1 MRGFIGQ
8 RRVAERLGEHA
19 LRGDVAHA
27 YLFSGPRSIGKRTAA
42 VRLAQTLNCA
52 APGRVAGGCGSC
64 VACRKIERGTHPDV
78 RAIEK
83 LADLRD
89 IGIEQV
95 RAMQQDLALR
105 PLEGRRRVVIVDDAA
120 DLNEFG
126 QDALLKTL
134 EEPPAHAVLVL
145 VTARPDMIH
154 DTIRSR
160 AQPIPFRLV
169 PQADL
174 AAGLAERI
182 GVGAD
187 TTAAAAAGGRP
198 GLAITLSTD
207 ARARGART
215 ALETELYRLV
225 ASGLTDRF
233 AWAADLAD
241 DGDARRRGGA
251 IGARLDEWCELLRDA
266 AVAGRGAQDRLLRPG
281 RREQSERLGATVPAR
296 DLVDTALLVQ
306 RLRRDLAWN
315 ANARSML
322 ELFVLKLPFVAG
334 LDKAA

>member
-8 RRVAERLGEHA
+8 RRVAERLGENA

-42 VRLAQTLNCA
+42 VRLAQTLNCTA
-52 APGRVAGGCGSC
+52 AGRVAGGCGSC

-78 RAIEK
+78 RAVEK

-95 RAMQQDLALR
+95 REMQQDLALR
-105 PLEGRRRVVIVDDAA
+105 PLEGRRRVVLIDDAA

-134 EEPPAHAVLVL
+134 EEPPAHAVLIL
-145 VTARPDMIH
+145 ITARPEMIH

-169 PQADL
+169 PDKEMTS
-174 AAGLAERI
+174 GLAERL
-182 GVGAD
+182 GAAAE
-187 TTAAAAAGGRP
+187 THAAAAGGRP
-198 GLAITLSTD
+198 GIAMTLATD
-207 ARARGART
+207 ARARSART
-215 ALETELYRLV
+215 AVEAELYRLV

-241 DGDARRRGGA
+241 DGDARRRSAA
-251 IGARLDEWCELLRDA
+251 IGSRLDEWGELLRDA
-266 AVAGRGAQDRLLRPG
+266 VVAGQAAHARLLRPDRG
-281 RREQSERLGATVPAR
+281 DQSRRLGASVPRR

-322 ELFVLKLPFVAG
+322 ELFVLRLPFLAG